1 MPHHKPNKCIG
12 TGWRMFYF
20 CVHARETR
28 WVCFLSV
35 PANMH
40 VFARPELAEQQ
51 TARRSVRLT
60 VVGAVWLGELLPH
73 GFSKRSWSNPRL
85 AHKPS
90 HPLRLPHTHTRE
102 YTCKRQMDRWSESQD
117 RQTDF
122 LLGDRQENDTH
133 LKRRRVTDR
142 LTD

>member
-1 MPHHKPNKCIG
+1 M
-12 TGWRMFYF
+12 
-20 CVHARETR
+20 
-28 WVCFLSV
+28 

-90 HPLRLPHTHTRE
+90 HPLLLPHTHASTHARNKWIDE
-102 YTCKRQMDRWSESQD
+102 VRDK
-117 RQTDF
+117 TD
-122 LLGDRQENDTH
+122 
-133 LKRRRVTDR
+133 
-142 LTD
+142 